1 MENEKEKAEVVE
13 LPIRSRFTS
22 GEINSLFLG
31 LCRLVKR
38 LAIEEA
44 EEQYKRK
51 LSYIE
56 ASLKTEIENLRL
68 INAGLLRELNIKAQK
83 NKA

>member
-1 MENEKEKAEVVE
+1 MQEEQEDKIVE
-13 LPIRSRFTS
+13 LPVRPRFSS

-38 LAIEEA
+38 LAQEEA
-44 EEQYKRK
+44 EEQCRRK
-51 LSYIE
+51 LAYIE
-56 ASLKTEIENLRL
+56 ASYKNEIENLRL
-68 INAGLLRELNIKAQK
+68 INEGLLKELGRKQK